1 MEIEREVSRAE
12 GSFQPDSANRVTGR
26 EPPMVPG
33 IDERDLGLHPLSSSR
48 WRVLDNRLP
57 QSDARRLLGFIEKK
71 DDRFEVTQLDH
82 GFAWFSFAT
91 LGEAIAQFTRERP
104 IEVAGDEHVLAWMR
118 PETGEYPPARS
129 DLDS

>member
-57 QSDARRLLGFIEKK
+57 QSDARRLLGFIEKT

-82 GFAWFSFAT
+82 GFAWSSFAT
-91 LGEAIAQFTRERP
+91 LGEAVAQFTRGRP
-104 IEVAGDEHVLAWMR
+104 IEIAGNEHVLAWMH
-118 PETGEYPPARS
+118 PEPGALPSARS
-129 DLDS
+129 DMGS